1 MPQATETDAITK
13 LVHDYIRAA
22 RTGDEALMRSVFHAD
37 STICGYVGPDL
48 FSAPIEQ
55 FHEWNRGNGPAP
67 DVQEQIVSIDIAKSI
82 ASVRVE
88 LENWTGHRFTDYFNL
103 LKIDGRWWVM
113 NKVFHMHE

>member
-1 MPQATETDAITK
+1 MPQDTDTRAITN
-13 LVHDYIRAA
+13 LVGDYIRAA
-22 RTGDEALMRSVFHAD
+22 QTGDESLMRSVFHAD

-67 DVQEQIVSIDIAKSI
+67 DVREQIASIDIAGTI

-88 LENWTGHRFTDYFNL
+88 LDHWTGHRFTDYFNL